1 MGSIV
6 ADVTSDNMSTEKNPT
21 MKCRFWTEIRTK
33 NQDGTLENMLP
44 ARPSKVHNIL
54 KNNQTYV
61 WYQDDISLD
70 DHIMVG
76 TSQFGTSG
84 RKKLK

>member
-33 NQDGTLENMLP
+33 NQDGTLENMLSV
-44 ARPSKVHNIL
+44 RLSKVHKLLQNIQ
-54 KNNQTYV
+54 NMCGTNMTYP
-61 WYQDDISLD
+61 WM
-70 DHIMVG
+70 IMEWLG
-76 TSQFGTSG
+76 HSYLGQQEE
-84 RKKLK
+84 RY